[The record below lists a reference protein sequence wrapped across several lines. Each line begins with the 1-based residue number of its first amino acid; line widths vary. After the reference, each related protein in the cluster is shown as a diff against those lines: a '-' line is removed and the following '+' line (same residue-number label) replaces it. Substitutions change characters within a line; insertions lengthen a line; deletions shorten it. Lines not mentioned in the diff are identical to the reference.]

1 MAADLV
7 LQTEYDKYGGFI
19 NYYQTKRFS
28 CNYQKAKIFYAFV
41 KKTKE
46 LYHRLLDYYDR
57 NKNSFL

>member
-1 MAADLV
+1 MVADLV
-7 LQTEYDKYGGFI
+7 LQTEYDKYGAFI

>member
-7 LQTEYDKYGGFI
+7 LQTEYDKYGAFI

-28 CNYQKAKIFYAFV
+28 CNCQKAKIFYAFV

>member
-7 LQTEYDKYGGFI
+7 LQTEYDKYGAFI

-46 LYHRLLDYYDR
+46 LYRRLLDYYER

>member
-46 LYHRLLDYYDR
+46 LYCI
-57 NKNSFL
+57 

>member
-1 MAADLV
+1 MVADLV
-7 LQTEYDKYGGFI
+7 LQTEYDKYGEFI